1 MMDLHDIF
9 QGRLTEQ
16 KWKRL
21 GDYLKGRGIHAG
33 HGITIQDSSS
43 SGTIISAEQV
53 EQIPPTQAPPFSVL
67 AIRHV
72 PESDPA
78 EYKIQ
83 MQEGWVIERDT
94 LGGSGT
100 DAIDFHQVSIGA
112 QLMSARP
119 RAEITVREND
129 WVYLHY
135 KTNDK
140 GYVKQGETVTAGGIT
155 YNLPAVIP
163 YSSTQSSVHHQPPS
177 GECGTSIEGSYF
189 IKLFQFVL
197 EDNGP
202 KIVVYQQ
209 SDVEHSKLP
218 NFENVGGERFIHSK
232 RNGASD
238 QYEFKT
244 LEQVEPTGRT
254 FGKVIVPVPPGESE
268 CDSETIKFSAIAE
281 RASSP
286 QVNVEDDGAGVIT
299 IKGNNNDGSLT
310 WEYCEAEN
318 GQTSET
324 LLTWKDGLITSEN
337 ASFKAG
343 CAGLPTGYSGDIL
356 YHNGTD
362 WVVLTNPGVNAA
374 GEGWVL
380 AHSGTFPEWLPYD
393 GDDF

>member
-1 MMDLHDIF
+1 MDLNDIF
-9 QGRLTEQ
+9 QGRLTDQ

-21 GDYLKGRGIHAG
+21 GEYLKGRQIHAG
-33 HGITIQDSSS
+33 RGITIQDSSS

-67 AIRHV
+67 AIRRV

-100 DAIDFHQVSIGA
+100 DAIDFHEVSIGA
-112 QLMSARP
+112 QLMSVRP
-119 RAEITVREND
+119 RAEITVEENN

-135 KTNDK
+135 KTDDK
-140 GYVKQGETVTAGGIT
+140 GYVKQGETVTVGGVT

-163 YSSTQSSVHHQPPS
+163 YSSTQLSVHHQPPS
-177 GECGTSIEGSYF
+177 GDCGTSIEGSYF

-202 KIVVYQQ
+202 RIVVYQQ

-218 NFENVGGERFIHSK
+218 NFENVGGERFIHSQ

-244 LEQVEPTGRT
+244 LEQIEPVGRT
-254 FGKVIVPVPPGESE
+254 FGKVIVPVPSGESE
-268 CDSETIKFSAIAE
+268 CDLETIKFSAIAE
-281 RASSP
+281 RSSDP
-286 QVNVEDDGAGVIT
+286 QIRVNDSGDGVIT
-299 IKGNNNDGSLT
+299 VQGNSYDVNIGFLKCDGTYASTLTFKDGLLVSASSSTIGVGECNDGS
-310 WEYCEAEN
+310 Y
-318 GQTSET
+318 
-324 LLTWKDGLITSEN
+324 
-337 ASFKAG
+337 
-343 CAGLPTGYSGDIL
+343 
-356 YHNGTD
+356 
-362 WVVLTNPGVNAA
+362 PG
-374 GEGWVL
+374 G
-380 AHSGTFPEWLPYD
+380 S
-393 GDDF
+393 